1 MLANLITYLSYK
13 IIFGKIGVVVICMKK
28 FYKILEE
35 KVMNALIASG
45 YQVSEV
51 VVNESNR
58 PDLGEYQYNGVM
70 PLAKAYHKNP
80 IEIAKDVVSE
90 LEKDAFFKNINIAGP
105 GFINMSISDDAL
117 IKFTNEDDY
126 TYPKNDK
133 LIFLDYGG
141 ANVAKSL
148 HVGHLRSAN
157 IGESLKRLCEYL
169 GYNTIS
175 DTHLGDWGRPLGL
188 VILELSKRNPDWLY
202 FDESYIG
209 EYPDVE
215 ITNALL
221 EEVYP
226 YASAKA
232 KEDEEYLREAQQMT
246 TKLQNGERGIL
257 NLWHKIMEVSKTDIK
272 KIYDRLN
279 ANFDLYKG
287 ESDAERYVPE
297 MLEYLYGLNIVT
309 ESEGA
314 KVIPVAEDTDKLEI
328 PPMLLIKSDGG
339 ILYSTT
345 ELATIYDRMK
355 NDKPDEIWY
364 IVDKRQNLHFTQVF
378 RAAYKSK
385 IAKED
390 TKLVFAGFGTMNGSD
405 GKPFK
410 TRDGGVMR
418 LNDLL
423 ALVKDESLKRL
434 NESIVDDRDE
444 IAEKIAMSAVKFAD
458 LLPNRESDYIFD
470 VEKFC
475 DLDGKTGPYILYST
489 IRMKSLL
496 NKANESNLIYNKI
509 NVIANEF
516 DRDVMLTLNNLDS
529 VLNKAFNSKSLNDIT
544 EYLYKLTTS
553 YNRFYTENIILKE
566 TDELKRESWLYLTKI
581 VYEVNKILLDILA
594 IELPDRM

>member
-1 MLANLITYLSYK
+1 
-13 IIFGKIGVVVICMKK
+13 MKK
-28 FYKILEE
+28 FYKVLEE
-35 KVMNALIASG
+35 KLSSALKIAG
-45 YQVSEV
+45 YNVDEV

-58 PDLGEYQYNGVM
+58 PDLGQYQFNGAM
-70 PLAKAYHKNP
+70 ALAKAYSKSP
-80 IEIAKDVVSE
+80 IEIAKDIIVE
-90 LEKDAFFKNINIAGP
+90 LKKDVFFEDVNIAGP
-105 GFINMSISDDAL
+105 GFINMTISDNAL
-117 IKFTNEDDY
+117 VEFTNIEDY
-126 TYPKNDK
+126 KYEKNDK

-157 IGESLKRLCEYL
+157 IGEALKRLCNYL
-169 GYNTIS
+169 GYKTIS

-188 VILELSKRNPDWLY
+188 VILELSKRNPDWVY
-202 FDESYIG
+202 FDESYSG

-215 ITNALL
+215 ITNELL
-221 EEVYP
+221 EEIYP
-226 YASAKA
+226 YASSKA
-232 KEDEEYLREAQQMT
+232 KEDEVYLKEAQVMT
-246 TKLQNGERGIL
+246 KKLQDGERGIL
-257 NLWHKIMEVSKTDIK
+257 ALWYKIMEVSKTDIK

-279 ANFDLYKG
+279 AEFDLYKG

-297 MLEYLYGLNIVT
+297 MLEYLSGLNIVV

-314 KVIPVAEDTDKLEI
+314 KVIEVSEDTDKLEI
-328 PPMLLIKSDGG
+328 PPMLLIKSGGG

-355 NDKPDEIWY
+355 NYKPDEIWY
-364 IVDKRQNLHFTQVF
+364 IVDKRQGLHFTQVF
-378 RAAYKSK
+378 RASYKSK
-385 IAKED
+385 ITSDEI
-390 TKLVFAGFGTMNGSD
+390 KLIFAGFGTMNGAD

-423 ALVKDESLKRL
+423 ALVKQESLNRL
-434 NESIVDDRDE
+434 NDNIIENRDE

-496 NKANESNLIYNKI
+496 NKAKEAGINYNKM

-516 DRDVMLTLNNLDS
+516 DRDVILNLNNLDS
-529 VLNKAFNSKSLNDIT
+529 IINKAFNSKSLNDIT
-544 EYLYKLTTS
+544 EYLYKLTNS

-566 TDELKRESWLYLTKI
+566 NDELKRESWLYLTKV

-594 IELPDRM
+594 IEVPDNM

>member
-1 MLANLITYLSYK
+1 MLSGD
-13 IIFGKIGVVVICMKK
+13 FMKK
-28 FYKILEE
+28 FYKIIEE
-35 KVMNALIASG
+35 KISKALDSCG
-45 YQVSEV
+45 YQVDEV

-58 PDLGEYQYNGVM
+58 PDLGEYQFNGVM
-70 PLAKAYHKNP
+70 PLAKVYHKSP
-80 IEIAKDVVSE
+80 IDIAKDVVSE
-90 LEKDAFFKNINIAGP
+90 LEKDSFFNNVNIAGP
-105 GFINMSISDDAL
+105 GFINMTISDIAL
-117 IKFTNEDDY
+117 IDFTNQNDY
-126 TYPKNDK
+126 EYQKNNK

-157 IGESLKRLCEYL
+157 IGEALNRLCKFL
-169 GYNTIS
+169 GYDTIS

-188 VILELSKRNPDWLY
+188 VILELSKRHPDWVY
-202 FDESYIG
+202 FDESFEG

-215 ITNALL
+215 ITNSLL
-221 EEVYP
+221 EEIYP
-226 YASAKA
+226 YASSKA
-232 KEDEEYLREAQQMT
+232 KEDEEYLKEAQIMT
-246 TKLQNGERGIL
+246 TKLQNGVRGIIA
-257 NLWHKIMEVSKTDIK
+257 LWNKIMDVSKTDIK

-297 MLEYLYGLNIVT
+297 MLNYLDKLNIVE

-314 KVIPVAEDTDKLEI
+314 KVINVSLDTDKLEI

-364 IVDKRQNLHFTQVF
+364 IVDKRQGLHFTQVF

-385 IAKED
+385 IANDD
-390 TKLVFAGFGTMNGSD
+390 TKLIFAGFGTMNGSD

-423 ALVKDESLKRL
+423 QLVKDESLKRL
-434 NESIVDDRDE
+434 NESILDDRDE

-496 NKANESNLIYNKI
+496 KKAEEANISYNKI
-509 NVIANEF
+509 NIIANQF
-516 DRDVMLTLNNLDS
+516 DRDVILALNNLDLI
-529 VLNKAFNSKSLNDIT
+529 LNRAFDSKSLNDIT
-544 EYLYKLTTS
+544 EYLYKLTTI

-581 VYEVNKILLDILA
+581 VYEVNKILLNILA

>member
-1 MLANLITYLSYK
+1 MLSGD
-13 IIFGKIGVVVICMKK
+13 FVKK
-28 FYKILEE
+28 FYKIIEE
-35 KVMNALIASG
+35 KISTALAITG
-45 YQVSEV
+45 YKTDMV

-58 PDLGEYQYNGVM
+58 PDLGEYQFNGIM
-70 PLAKAYHKNP
+70 SLAKIYHKNP
-80 IEIAKDVVSE
+80 IDIANDVVNE
-90 LEKDAFFKNINIAGP
+90 LKKDSFFKDINIAGP
-105 GFINMSISDDAL
+105 GFINMTISDKAL
-117 IKFTNEDDY
+117 IDFTNNDDY
-126 TYPKNDK
+126 EYEKNNK

-157 IGESLKRLCEYL
+157 IGEALKRLCEYL
-169 GYNTIS
+169 GYETIS

-188 VILELSKRNPDWLY
+188 VVLELYKRNPDWLY
-202 FDESYIG
+202 FDEKYEG
-209 EYPDVE
+209 EYPDVQ
-215 ITNALL
+215 ITNELL
-221 EEVYP
+221 EEIYP
-226 YASAKA
+226 YASSKA
-232 KEDEEYLREAQQMT
+232 KEDEEYLKEAQVMT
-246 TKLQNGERGIL
+246 KKLQENTRGIIA
-257 NLWHKIMEVSKTDIK
+257 LWNKIMEVSKTDIK

-287 ESDAERYVPE
+287 ESDAEKYVPE
-297 MLEYLYGLNIVT
+297 MLQYLNSLDIVE

-314 KVIPVAEDTDKLEI
+314 KVIKVAEDTDKLEI

-355 NDKPDEIWY
+355 NNNPDEIWY
-364 IVDKRQNLHFTQVF
+364 IVDKRQGLHFTQVF
-378 RAAYKSK
+378 RAAYKSNIVK
-385 IAKED
+385 PDKNLI
-390 TKLVFAGFGTMNGSD
+390 FAGFGTMNGSD

-423 ALVKDESLKRL
+423 ALVKEESLKRL
-434 NESIVDDRDE
+434 NENINENREE

-470 VEKFC
+470 IEKFC

-496 NKANESNLIYNKI
+496 NKAKEANIDYKKI
-509 NVIANEF
+509 HVIANEF
-516 DRDVMLTLNNLDS
+516 DRDVILNLNNFDS
-529 VLNKAFNSKSLNDIT
+529 VLSKAFNAKSLNDIT

-566 TDELKRESWLYLTKI
+566 QDILKKESWLYLTKI
-581 VYEVNKILLDILA
+581 VYEVNNILLNILA
-594 IELPDRM
+594 IEVPEKM

>member
-1 MLANLITYLSYK
+1 MLSGD
-13 IIFGKIGVVVICMKK
+13 FMKK
-28 FYKILEE
+28 FYKIIEE
-35 KVMNALIASG
+35 KISKALDACG
-45 YQVSEV
+45 YSTNIV

-58 PDLGEYQYNGVM
+58 PDLGEYQFNGIM
-70 PLAKAYHKNP
+70 SLAKVYHKNP
-80 IEIAKDVVSE
+80 LEVAKEVTSE
-90 LEKDAFFKNINIAGP
+90 LQKDDFFKNINIAGP
-105 GFINMSISDDAL
+105 GFINMTISDQAL
-117 IKFTNEDDY
+117 IDFTNNNDY
-126 TYPKNDK
+126 KYPKNNK

-157 IGESLKRLCEYL
+157 IGEALKRLCEYL
-169 GYNTIS
+169 GYETIS

-188 VILELSKRNPDWLY
+188 VILELSKRNPDWLF
-202 FDESYIG
+202 FDESYNG
-209 EYPDVE
+209 DYKEVE
-215 ITNALL
+215 ITNQLL
-221 EEVYP
+221 EEIYP
-226 YASAKA
+226 YASSMA
-232 KEDEEYLREAQQMT
+232 KEDEEYLKQAQIMT
-246 TKLQNGERGIL
+246 TKLQNGEKGIIA
-257 NLWHKIMEVSKTDIK
+257 LWNKIIDISKSDIK
-272 KIYDRLN
+272 KTYDRLH
-279 ANFDLYKG
+279 ANFNLYKG
-287 ESDAERYVPE
+287 ESDAEKYVPE
-297 MLEYLYGLNIVT
+297 MISYLNTLNIVE

-314 KVIPVAEDTDKLEI
+314 KVIKVAEDDDKLEI

-355 NDKPDEIWY
+355 NYKPDEIWY
-364 IVDKRQNLHFTQVF
+364 IVDKRQSLHFTQVF

-385 IAKED
+385 IANEN

-405 GKPFK
+405 GRPFK

-423 ALVKDESLKRL
+423 QLVKEESLKRL
-434 NESIVDDRDE
+434 NDNIVENRE
-444 IAEKIAMSAVKFAD
+444 NIAEKIAMSAIKFAD

-496 NKANESNLIYNKI
+496 NKAAEANISYDKI
-509 NVIANEF
+509 NCIANEY
-516 DRDVMLTLNNLDS
+516 DRDVILNLNNLDS
-529 VLNKAFNSKSLNDIT
+529 ILNKAFNSKSLNDIT

-566 TDELKRESWLYLTKI
+566 TDEEKRESWLYLTEI
-581 VYEVNKILLDILA
+581 VFNVNKTLLDILA
-594 IELPDRM
+594 IDIPEKM